1 MLFASVVFTTFLVVV
16 FSVAFFATDLSPVT
30 AGFAVGFTVVEAAGF
45 TAGFVTESAGF
56 VAVVALPVVAD
67 FAAVALVLDFTVLVD
82 FVALTGLA
90 SVTGFVDVAGF
101 ATLTGFALGLAIV
114 DAAVDLETVL
124 VIVPGFAAGL
134 VASGRKLDFFVVFT
148 FDTVVLDTVDFGVG
162 FFVTTAPLFCSV
174 APCAIEAPPMFT
186 PKNKVAIIINCNRF
200 VFIVIS
206 LSVKYLNAHRL
217 I

>member
-1 MLFASVVFTTFLVVV
+1 MLFSSVVFTTFLVVV

-45 TAGFVTESAGF
+45 

-67 FAAVALVLDFTVLVD
+67 FVAVTLVLDFAVLVD

-90 SVTGFVDVAGF
+90 GVTGFVDVAGF

-114 DAAVDLETVL
+114 DATVDLETVL
-124 VIVPGFAAGL
+124 VIVTGFAAGL

-162 FFVTTAPLFCSV
+162 FFVTTALLFCSV
-174 APCAIEAPPMFT
+174 APCATEAPPMFT

-200 VFIVIS
+200 LFIVIS
-206 LSVKYLNAHRL
+206 LSVKYLNAHRP

>member
-1 MLFASVVFTTFLVVV
+1 MLFASVVFTTFLVAV
-16 FSVAFFATDLSPVT
+16 FSVALFCTTGFSSVT
-30 AGFAVGFTVVEAAGF
+30 AGLAVGFEVPEA
-45 TAGFVTESAGF
+45 AGF
-56 VAVVALPVVAD
+56 VAVVALPVAAD
-67 FAAVALVLDFTVLVD
+67 FVAVALVLDFAVLVD

-90 SVTGFVDVAGF
+90 IVTGFVAVAGF
-101 ATLTGFALGLAIV
+101 ATLTGFALGLTTV
-114 DAAVDLETVL
+114 DIAVDLNTVF
-124 VIVPGFAAGL
+124 IVATGFATGL

-162 FFVTTAPLFCSV
+162 FFVTTVPLFCSV

>member
-1 MLFASVVFTTFLVVV
+1 MLFSSVVFTTFLVVV

-45 TAGFVTESAGF
+45 

-67 FAAVALVLDFTVLVD
+67 FAAVTLVLDFAVLVD

-90 SVTGFVDVAGF
+90 GVTGFVDVAGF
-101 ATLTGFALGLAIV
+101 ATLTGFALGLATV
-114 DAAVDLETVL
+114 DATVDLETVL
-124 VIVPGFAAGL
+124 VIVTGFAAGL

-162 FFVTTAPLFCSV
+162 FFVTTAPLFCSIT
-174 APCAIEAPPMFT
+174 PCATEAPPMFT

-217 I
+217 V

>member
-1 MLFASVVFTTFLVVV
+1 MLFSSVVFTTFLVVV

-45 TAGFVTESAGF
+45 

-67 FAAVALVLDFTVLVD
+67 FAAVTLVLDFAVLVD

-90 SVTGFVDVAGF
+90 GVTGFVDVAGF

-114 DAAVDLETVL
+114 DATVDLETVL
-124 VIVPGFAAGL
+124 VIVTGFAAGL

-162 FFVTTAPLFCSV
+162 FFVTTALLFCSV
-174 APCAIEAPPMFT
+174 APCATEAPPMFT
-186 PKNKVAIIINCNRF
+186 PKNKVAIIINCNRL

-206 LSVKYLNAHRL
+206 LSVKYLNAHRP

>member
-1 MLFASVVFTTFLVVV
+1 MLFSSVVFTTFLVVV

-30 AGFAVGFTVVEAAGF
+30 AGFAVSFTVVEA
-45 TAGFVTESAGF
+45 AGF

-67 FAAVALVLDFTVLVD
+67 FAAVTLVLDFAVLVD

-90 SVTGFVDVAGF
+90 GVTGFVDVAGF

-114 DAAVDLETVL
+114 DATVDLETVL
-124 VIVPGFAAGL
+124 VIVTGFAAGL

-162 FFVTTAPLFCSV
+162 FFVTTALLFCSV
-174 APCAIEAPPMFT
+174 APCATEAPPMFT

-206 LSVKYLNAHRL
+206 LSVKYLNAHRQV
-217 I
+217 

>member
-1 MLFASVVFTTFLVVV
+1 MLFASVVFTTFLVAV
-16 FSVAFFATDLSPVT
+16 FSVALFCTTGFSSVT
-30 AGFAVGFTVVEAAGF
+30 AGLAVGFEVPEA
-45 TAGFVTESAGF
+45 AGF
-56 VAVVALPVVAD
+56 VAVVALPVAAD
-67 FAAVALVLDFTVLVD
+67 FVAVALVLDFAVLVD

-90 SVTGFVDVAGF
+90 IVTGFVAVAGF
-101 ATLTGFALGLAIV
+101 ATLTGFALGLTTV
-114 DAAVDLETVL
+114 DIAVDLKTVL
-124 VIVPGFAAGL
+124 IVATGFATGL

-162 FFVTTAPLFCSV
+162 FFVTTALLFCRV
-174 APCAIEAPPMFT
+174 APCATEAPPMFT

>member
-1 MLFASVVFTTFLVVV
+1 MLFTSVVFTTFLVAV
-16 FSVAFFATDLSPVT
+16 FSVALFCATGLSPVT
-30 AGFAVGFTVVEAAGF
+30 AG
-45 TAGFVTESAGF
+45 
-56 VAVVALPVVAD
+56 L
-67 FAAVALVLDFTVLVD
+67 
-82 FVALTGLA
+82 
-90 SVTGFVDVAGF
+90 VAGF

-114 DAAVDLETVL
+114 DATVDLETVL
-124 VIVPGFAAGL
+124 VIATGFAAGL